1 MRAVA
6 PCPQAVRFLYCVL
19 GKQNGPLELIA
30 AAKAKAQKLGEV
42 ERVYQILR
50 DWLITAKLVPGE
62 FISEQDLA
70 IQCRTSRTPVR
81 EACTRLMQDKWL
93 SRIPRKGFL
102 VTPISVRDIID
113 MYEYRKLLE
122 CFAAEKVAKTA
133 TCEQVEELRSIVAP
147 ERTAHAELID
157 ILRANTE
164 FHRQLSQLAGNQ
176 RVSSQLNLTLGYVS
190 RLDTLCTQTVPGWIG
205 HGAILDA
212 LDLRQPAEARRAMEE
227 HIDSSKDKMIELFS
241 R

>member
-1 MRAVA
+1 
-6 PCPQAVRFLYCVL
+6 
-19 GKQNGPLELIA
+19 LITA
-30 AAKAKAQKLGEV
+30 TKAKAQKLGEV

-50 DWLITAKLVPGE
+50 EWLITAKIAPGE

-70 IQCRTSRTPVR
+70 LKCRTSRTPVR

-93 SRIPRKGFL
+93 SRIPRKGFM

-122 CFAAEKVAKTA
+122 CFAAEKVAEIA
-133 TCEQVEELRSIVAP
+133 TPAEIEKLRAIIAP
-147 ERTAHAELID
+147 EGSTDVQLAD

-164 FHRQLSQLAGNQ
+164 FHGSLSELAGNR
-176 RVSSQLNLTLGYVS
+176 RVLGQLNLTLGYVS

-205 HGAILDA
+205 HADIMAAIEIHQSA
-212 LDLRQPAEARRAMEE
+212 KARRAMAE
-227 HIDSSKDKMIELFS
+227 HIDSSRDKMIELFG